1 MAEAGE
7 ADVSLKVLGAS
18 QLTTR
23 ERMRRDQE
31 LHRLGLT
38 AVARIPRDVLVDLV
52 QVGQGA
58 AEVELWAVAE
68 RQVDLA

>member
-1 MAEAGE
+1 MRAAARCRAGEVAEAGE
-7 ADVSLKVLGAS
+7 VDVSLKVLGAS

-31 LHRLGLT
+31 LHRLGLL

-52 QVGQGA
+52 QVGQGGR
-58 AEVELWAVAE
+58 VG
-68 RQVDLA
+68 